1 MNEDKNLNN
10 SIADQIKKKVYDR
23 CVGRPNPLQA
33 SSEEVKIYID
43 KFFNKMDKLL
53 PRKSIDE
60 NK

>member
-1 MNEDKNLNN
+1 MNEDKNLSN
-10 SIADQIKKKVYDR
+10 SIVSQIKKKVYDR